1 MTQSEKQGI
10 FARQK
15 PTEDEIAAI
24 QQLIAVCNAFE
35 GLHMRLSG
43 RGMFKQR
50 SGNETLDFLYYEQG
64 QLVGY
69 LGIDNYGVKQK
80 ECTGMVHPEHRCK
93 GIARHLLQA
102 AKEEGRHSGIEQ
114 LVLTCERTAT
124 SGTAF
129 VKAMHARLDFSEHEM
144 VLGTF
149 RESNTFDER
158 LLFQQANSDDLEIV
172 ASILAADMD
181 GDKERA
187 LRHVKERAQQRGQR
201 FYFATFGDEQLGC
214 HEPVGTLRLDERE
227 DEIGIYGFVVL
238 PEYRG
243 RGYGRQMLEEAIY
256 VISNEGSKKVMLDV
270 DVNNTNALGLYLSCG
285 FEIKTTYDYYSIEV
299 V

>member
-1 MTQSEKQGI
+1 MTSSEKQGI

-24 QQLIAVCNAFE
+24 QQLTTVCNAFE
-35 GLHMRLSG
+35 SIHIHLYG
-43 RGMFKQR
+43 RDMFKQR

-69 LGIDNYGVKQK
+69 LGLDNYGTQQK
-80 ECTGMVHPEHRCK
+80 ECTGMVHPEHRRK
-93 GIARHLLQA
+93 GIARQLLQA
-102 AKEEGRHSGIEQ
+102 AKEVGRHSGIEQ
-114 LVLTCERTAT
+114 LVLDCERSST

-129 VKAMHARLDFSEHEM
+129 VQAMHTRLDFSEHEM
-144 VLGTF
+144 VLGTL
-149 RESNTFDER
+149 RESNTFDDR
-158 LLFQQANSDDLEIV
+158 LLFQQANNDDLEIV
-172 ASILAADMD
+172 ASIRAADMD

-187 LRHVKERAQQRGQR
+187 LRRVKEIAQQRGQR

-214 HEPVGTLRLDERE
+214 HEPVGTLRLDERD
-227 DEIGIYGFVVL
+227 DEVGIYGFVVL

-243 RGYGRQMLEEAIY
+243 RGYGRQMLEEAIHL
-256 VISNEGSKKVMLDV
+256 ISDEGSKKVMLDV

-285 FEIKTTYDYYSIEV
+285 FEIVTTYDYYIVEV